1 MRKNVAAILVA
12 VGIVGCVAVAF
23 KLGGSILS
31 TQLQDDIKVW
41 LETARD
47 TPWAF
52 FAVVAVFVGL
62 GFTGFP
68 QFLLIGV
75 TALVFGSVLGFVYS
89 WVATMISASIHFLL
103 AKRFGNSLL
112 RRYGGERTNLFS
124 RRVGER
130 GILTSGIVRVVPS
143 APFIVVNCAA
153 GVSHMPYWKFAVGT
167 GLGTIPKTVIVAF
180 MGGSFVAFLKSQ
192 DPKQL
197 ALVALFIGFWVALG
211 FVARKVLAPRV
222 RAGAAVKPG
231 LDGGAAMAPVLNRA
245 ANDTVS
251 GDDSP
256 GSINGFDLD
265 SAAGSGAVPV
275 ADDPGG
281 DGPPSQRA
289 AG

>member
-1 MRKNVAAILVA
+1 MKNFIGFVKRQIDWVRKDPLRKNVAAVLLA
-12 VGIVGCVAVAF
+12 VGIIGCVAVAF
-23 KLGGSILS
+23 KLGGSVLS
-31 TQLQDDIKVW
+31 AQLQDDIKVW

-52 FAVVAVFVGL
+52 FAVVAMFVGL

-75 TALVFGSVLGFVYS
+75 TALVFGAAYGFVYS

-112 RRYGGERTNLFS
+112 RRYGGEKTNLFS
-124 RRVGER
+124 QRVGER

-153 GVSHMPYWKFAVGT
+153 GVSHMPLWKFVVGT
-167 GLGTIPKTVIVAF
+167 GLGTVPKTAIVAF

-192 DPKQL
+192 DPMQL
-197 ALVALFIGFWVALG
+197 LLVAMFICFWIALG
-211 FVARKVLAPRV
+211 VVARKVLAPKM
-222 RAGAAVKPG
+222 RAGRGVKP
-231 LDGGAAMAPVLNRA
+231 DNGAAMAPVLNGA
-245 ANDTVS
+245 ANDTA
-251 GDDSP
+251 
-256 GSINGFDLD
+256 L
-265 SAAGSGAVPV
+265 AGEAPV
-275 ADDPGG
+275 GG
-281 DGPPSQRA
+281 DAPPNRRA